1 MEQLEFKWAWSM
13 NVLAIDTSVGVSVAI
28 LRSSGEVT
36 QSHTIDHGMQG
47 ELTAELISKVVT
59 DSGLKIK
66 EITDVVVG
74 VGPGPFTGL
83 RVGLVTAAVFAHARE
98 IPIHGI
104 CSLDA
109 IAFDYAS
116 PCVVVTDARRKELYW
131 ARYEGIRI
139 GEPQVSKPEVIAS
152 QFPDAKFV
160 GPGAQLYPD
169 YISGEVMELKAGS
182 LANLFASGSA
192 QLVDVLPMYLRK
204 PDAVEPTIRKSVL

>member
-1 MEQLEFKWAWSM
+1 M

-28 LRSSGEVT
+28 LRSNGELT
-36 QSHTIDHGMQG
+36 QSQAVDHGMQG
-47 ELTAELISKVVT
+47 ELTAELISQVVAE
-59 DSGLKIK
+59 SGLEIS

-83 RVGLVTAAVFAHARE
+83 RVGLVTARVFAHARN

-109 IAFDYAS
+109 IAFDYAK

-131 ARYEGIRI
+131 ARYEDKRI
-139 GEPQVSKPEVIAS
+139 GEPQVSKPEDLLA
-152 QFPDAKFV
+152 QFPDSEFV

-169 YISGEVMELKAGS
+169 FISGNVMELQAGS
-182 LANLFASGSA
+182 LARLFASGTA
-192 QLVDVLPMYLRK
+192 QLVDVSPMYLRK
-204 PDAVEPTIRKSVL
+204 PDAVEPTTRKSVL

>member
-1 MEQLEFKWAWSM
+1 M

-28 LRSSGEVT
+28 LHSNGELT
-36 QSHTIDHGMQG
+36 QSQAVDHGMQG
-47 ELTAELISKVVT
+47 ELTAELISQVVAE
-59 DSGLKIK
+59 SGLAIA

-83 RVGLVTAAVFAHARE
+83 RVGLVTAAVFAHARG

-109 IAFDYAS
+109 IAFDYAK

-131 ARYEGIRI
+131 ARYEGKRI
-139 GEPQVSKPEVIAS
+139 GEPQVSKPEDLLA
-152 QFPDAKFV
+152 QFPDSEFV

-169 YISGEVMELKAGS
+169 FISGKVSELKAGS
-182 LANLFASGSA
+182 LAKLFASGTA
-192 QLVDVLPMYLRK
+192 QLVDVSPMYLRK
-204 PDAVEPTIRKSVL
+204 PDAVEPTNRKSVL

>member
-1 MEQLEFKWAWSM
+1 M

-28 LRSSGEVT
+28 LRSNGELT
-36 QSHTIDHGMQG
+36 QSQAVDHGMQG
-47 ELTAELISKVVT
+47 ELTADLISQVVAE
-59 DSGLKIK
+59 SGLEIA

-83 RVGLVTAAVFAHARE
+83 RVGLMTASVFAHARE

-109 IAFDYAS
+109 IAFDYEK

-131 ARYEGIRI
+131 ARYEGKRI
-139 GEPQVSKPEVIAS
+139 GEPQVSKPEDLLA
-152 QFPDAKFV
+152 QFPNSEFV

-169 YISGEVMELKAGS
+169 VISGKVLELKAGS
-182 LANLFASGSA
+182 LAKLFASGTA
-192 QLVDVLPMYLRK
+192 QLVDVSPMYLRK
-204 PDAVEPTIRKSVL
+204 PDAVEPTNRKSVL

>member
-1 MEQLEFKWAWSM
+1 M

-28 LRSSGEVT
+28 LRSNGELT
-36 QSHTIDHGMQG
+36 QSQAVDHGMQG
-47 ELTAELISKVVT
+47 ELTAELISKIVS
-59 DSGLKIK
+59 DSGLKIE

-83 RVGLVTAAVFAHARE
+83 RVGLVTAGVFAHARN

-109 IAFDYAS
+109 IAFDYAK

-131 ARYEGIRI
+131 ARYEDKRI
-139 GEPQVSKPEVIAS
+139 GEPQVSKPEDLLA
-152 QFPDAKFV
+152 QFPNTDFV

-169 YISGEVMELKAGS
+169 VISGNLMELRAGS
-182 LANLFASGSA
+182 LARLFASGTA
-192 QLVDVLPMYLRK
+192 QLVDVSPMYLRK
-204 PDAVEPTIRKSVL
+204 PDAVEPTTRKSVL

>member
-1 MEQLEFKWAWSM
+1 M

-28 LRSSGEVT
+28 LRSNGELT
-36 QSHTIDHGMQG
+36 QSQAVEHGMQG
-47 ELTAELISKVVT
+47 ELTAELISQVVA
-59 DSGLKIK
+59 DSGLEIS

-83 RVGLVTAAVFAHARE
+83 RVGLVTAAVFAHARN

-109 IAFDYAS
+109 IAFEYGK

-131 ARYEGIRI
+131 ARYEDKRI
-139 GEPQVSKPEVIAS
+139 GEPQVSKPEDLLA
-152 QFPDAKFV
+152 QFPDSDFV

-169 YISGEVMELKAGS
+169 FISGKVSELKAGS
-182 LANLFASGSA
+182 LAKLFVSGNA
-192 QLVDVLPMYLRK
+192 QLVDVSPMYLRK
-204 PDAVEPTIRKSVL
+204 PDAVEPTTRKSVL

>member
-1 MEQLEFKWAWSM
+1 M

-28 LRSSGEVT
+28 LRSNGELT
-36 QSHTIDHGMQG
+36 QSQAVDHGMQG
-47 ELTAELISKVVT
+47 ELTAELISQVVA
-59 DSGLKIK
+59 DSGLEIS

-83 RVGLVTAAVFAHARE
+83 RVGLVTAAVFAHARN

-109 IAFDYAS
+109 IAFDYTQ

-131 ARYEGIRI
+131 ARYEDKRI
-139 GEPQVSKPEVIAS
+139 GEPQVSKPEDLLA
-152 QFPDAKFV
+152 QFPDSEFV

-169 YISGEVMELKAGS
+169 FISGKVSELKAGS
-182 LANLFASGSA
+182 LAKLFATGTA
-192 QLVDVLPMYLRK
+192 QLVDVSPMYLRK
-204 PDAVEPTIRKSVL
+204 PDAVEPTTRKSVL

>member
-1 MEQLEFKWAWSM
+1 M

-28 LRSSGEVT
+28 LRSNGVLT
-36 QSHTIDHGMQG
+36 QSQAVDHGMQG
-47 ELTAELISKVVT
+47 ELTAELISKVVI
-59 DSGLKIK
+59 DSGLEIS

-83 RVGLVTAAVFAHARE
+83 RVGLVTAEVFAHARH

-109 IAFDYAS
+109 VAFEYAK

-139 GEPQVSKPEVIAS
+139 GEPQVSKPEELAT
-152 QFPDAKFV
+152 QFPDTEFV
-160 GPGAQLYPD
+160 GPGAQINSD
-169 YISGEVMELKAGS
+169 VISGQVMELKAGS
-182 LANLFASGSA
+182 LAKLFASGSA
-192 QLVDVLPMYLRK
+192 QLVSVSPMYLRK
-204 PDAVEPTIRKSVL
+204 PDAVEPTSRKSVL

>member
-1 MEQLEFKWAWSM
+1 M

-28 LRSSGEVT
+28 LRSNSDVT
-36 QSHTIDHGMQG
+36 QSQAIDHGMQG
-47 ELTAELISKVVT
+47 ELTAELISKVVA
-59 DSGLKIK
+59 DSGLKIE
-66 EITDVVVG
+66 EISDVVVG

-83 RVGLVTAAVFAHARE
+83 RVGLVTASVFANARN

-109 IAFDYAS
+109 IAFDYAK

-152 QFPDAKFV
+152 QFPDADFV
-160 GPGAQLYPD
+160 GPGASLYPEFV
-169 YISGEVMELKAGS
+169 IGNVMELKAGS
-182 LANLFASGSA
+182 LAKLFASGSA
-192 QLVDVLPMYLRK
+192 QLVDVTPMYLRK
-204 PDAVEPTIRKSVL
+204 PDAVEPTTRKSVL

>member
-1 MEQLEFKWAWSM
+1 M

-28 LRSSGEVT
+28 LRSNGEQT
-36 QSHTIDHGMQG
+36 QSQAVDHGMQG
-47 ELTAELISKVVT
+47 ELTAELISQVVT
-59 DSGLKIK
+59 ESGLEIS

-83 RVGLVTAAVFAHARE
+83 RVGLVTAAVFAHARN

-109 IAFDYAS
+109 IAFDYTK

-131 ARYEGIRI
+131 ARYEGKRI
-139 GEPQVSKPEVIAS
+139 GEPQVSKPEDLLA
-152 QFPDAKFV
+152 QFPDSEFV

-169 YISGEVMELKAGS
+169 FISGKVSELKAGS
-182 LANLFASGSA
+182 LAKLFATGTA
-192 QLVDVLPMYLRK
+192 QLVDVSPMYLRK
-204 PDAVEPTIRKSVL
+204 PDAVEPTTRKSVL

>member
-1 MEQLEFKWAWSM
+1 M

-28 LRSSGEVT
+28 LRSNSEVT
-36 QSHTIDHGMQG
+36 QSHTVDHGMQG
-47 ELTAELISKVVT
+47 ELTAELISKVVS
-59 DSGLKIK
+59 DSGLMIE

-109 IAFDYAS
+109 IAFDYAK
-116 PCVVVTDARRKELYW
+116 PCIVVTDARRKELYW
-131 ARYEGIRI
+131 AQYEGIRI
-139 GEPQVSKPEVIAS
+139 GEPQVSKPEAIAS

-160 GPGAQLYPD
+160 GPGAQLYSD
-169 YISGEVMELKAGS
+169 FISGEAIELKAGS
-182 LANLFASGSA
+182 LAKLFASGGA
-192 QLVDVLPMYLRK
+192 QLVDVSPMYLRK
-204 PDAVEPTIRKSVL
+204 PDAVEPTTRKSVL

>member
-1 MEQLEFKWAWSM
+1 M

-28 LRSSGEVT
+28 LRSNGVLT
-36 QSHTIDHGMQG
+36 QSQAVDHGMQG
-47 ELTAELISKVVT
+47 ELTAELISKVVI
-59 DSGLKIK
+59 DSGLEIS

-83 RVGLVTAAVFAHARE
+83 RVGLVTAEVFAHARQ

-109 IAFDYAS
+109 VAFEYAK

-139 GEPQVSKPEVIAS
+139 GEPQVSKPEELAT
-152 QFPDAKFV
+152 QFPDTEFV
-160 GPGAQLYPD
+160 GPGAQIYPD
-169 YISGEVMELKAGS
+169 VISGQVMELKAGS
-182 LANLFASGSA
+182 LAKLFASGSA
-192 QLVDVLPMYLRK
+192 QLVSVSPMYLRK
-204 PDAVEPTIRKSVL
+204 PDAVEPTTRKSVL

>member
-1 MEQLEFKWAWSM
+1 M

-28 LRSSGEVT
+28 LRSNGELT
-36 QSHTIDHGMQG
+36 QSQAVDHGMQG
-47 ELTAELISKVVT
+47 ELTAELISQVVT
-59 DSGLKIK
+59 ESGLEIS

-83 RVGLVTAAVFAHARE
+83 RVGLVTAAVFAHARN

-109 IAFDYAS
+109 IAFDYAK

-131 ARYEGIRI
+131 ARYEGKRI
-139 GEPQVSKPEVIAS
+139 GEPQVSKPEDLLA
-152 QFPDAKFV
+152 QFPDSEFV

-169 YISGEVMELKAGS
+169 FISGKVSELKAGS
-182 LANLFASGSA
+182 LAKLFASGTA
-192 QLVDVLPMYLRK
+192 QLVDVSPMYLRK
-204 PDAVEPTIRKSVL
+204 PDAVEPTTRKSVL

>member
-1 MEQLEFKWAWSM
+1 M

-28 LRSSGEVT
+28 LRSNGELT
-36 QSHTIDHGMQG
+36 QSQAVDHGMQG
-47 ELTAELISKVVT
+47 ELTAELISQVVA
-59 DSGLKIK
+59 DSGLEIS

-83 RVGLVTAAVFAHARE
+83 RVGLVTAAVFAHARN

-109 IAFDYAS
+109 IAFDYAK

-131 ARYEGIRI
+131 ARYEDKRI
-139 GEPQVSKPEVIAS
+139 GEPQVSKPEDLLA
-152 QFPDAKFV
+152 QFPDSDFV

-169 YISGEVMELKAGS
+169 FISGKVSELKAGS
-182 LANLFASGSA
+182 LAKLFVSGNA
-192 QLVDVLPMYLRK
+192 QLVDVSPMYLRK
-204 PDAVEPTIRKSVL
+204 PDAVEPTTRKPVL

>member
-1 MEQLEFKWAWSM
+1 M

-28 LRSSGEVT
+28 LRSNGEQT
-36 QSHTIDHGMQG
+36 QSQAVDHGMQG
-47 ELTAELISKVVT
+47 ELTAELISQVVA
-59 DSGLKIK
+59 DSGLEIS

-83 RVGLVTAAVFAHARE
+83 RVGLVTAAVFAHARN

-109 IAFDYAS
+109 IAFDYAK

-131 ARYEGIRI
+131 ARYEGKRI
-139 GEPQVSKPEVIAS
+139 GEPQVSKPEDLFA
-152 QFPDAKFV
+152 QFPDSEFV

-169 YISGEVMELKAGS
+169 FISGKVSELKAGS
-182 LANLFASGSA
+182 LAKLFATGTA
-192 QLVDVLPMYLRK
+192 QLVDVSPMYLRK
-204 PDAVEPTIRKSVL
+204 PDAVEPTTRKSVL

>member
-1 MEQLEFKWAWSM
+1 M

-28 LRSSGEVT
+28 LRSNGEQT
-36 QSHTIDHGMQG
+36 QSQAVDHGMQG
-47 ELTAELISKVVT
+47 ELTAELISQVVT
-59 DSGLKIK
+59 ESGLEIS

-83 RVGLVTAAVFAHARE
+83 RVGLVTAAVFAHARN

-109 IAFDYAS
+109 IAFDYTK

-131 ARYEGIRI
+131 ARYEDKRI
-139 GEPQVSKPEVIAS
+139 GEPQVSKPEDLLA
-152 QFPDAKFV
+152 QFPNTEFV

-169 YISGEVMELKAGS
+169 FISGKVSELKAGS
-182 LANLFASGSA
+182 LAKLFATGTA
-192 QLVDVLPMYLRK
+192 QLVDVSPMYLRK
-204 PDAVEPTIRKSVL
+204 PDAVEPTTRKSVL

>member
-1 MEQLEFKWAWSM
+1 M

-28 LRSSGEVT
+28 LRSNGELT
-36 QSHTIDHGMQG
+36 QSQAVDHGMQG
-47 ELTAELISKVVT
+47 ELTAELISQVVA
-59 DSGLKIK
+59 DSGIGIS

-83 RVGLVTAAVFAHARE
+83 RVGLVTAAVFAHARN

-109 IAFDYAS
+109 IAFDYAK

-131 ARYEGIRI
+131 ARYEGKRI
-139 GEPQVSKPEVIAS
+139 GEPQVSKPEDLLA
-152 QFPDAKFV
+152 QFPNTEFV

-169 YISGEVMELKAGS
+169 SISGNVLELKAGS
-182 LANLFASGSA
+182 LAKLFVSGKA
-192 QLVDVLPMYLRK
+192 QLVDVSPMYLRK
-204 PDAVEPTIRKSVL
+204 PDAVEPTTRKSVL

>member
-1 MEQLEFKWAWSM
+1 M

-28 LRSSGEVT
+28 LRSNSELT
-36 QSHTIDHGMQG
+36 QSQAVDHGMQG
-47 ELTAELISKVVT
+47 EFTADLISQVVAE
-59 DSGLKIK
+59 SGLEIS

-83 RVGLVTAAVFAHARE
+83 RVGLVTARVFAHARN

-109 IAFDYAS
+109 IAFDYAK

-131 ARYEGIRI
+131 ARYEDKRI
-139 GEPQVSKPEVIAS
+139 GEPQVSKPEDLLA
-152 QFPDAKFV
+152 QFPDSEFV

-169 YISGEVMELKAGS
+169 FISGNVMELQAGS
-182 LANLFASGSA
+182 LAKLFVSGKA
-192 QLVDVLPMYLRK
+192 QLVDVTPMYLRK
-204 PDAVEPTIRKSVL
+204 PDAVEPTTRKSVL